1 MPSEWTAGKAEI
13 VGILQSVARER
24 GTITYSDLSRQLL
37 SITIPHD
44 DPAMAVMLDEI
55 STGEFRAG
63 RGMLSVIVV
72 HKTGDQIPGPG
83 FFKLAKSLGRRVTD
97 KEAFWVAEL
106 SAVHECWSAHP

>member
-63 RGMLSVIVV
+63 RGMLWS
-72 HKTGDQIPGPG
+72 
-83 FFKLAKSLGRRVTD
+83 SLFTKPATRYQGQVS
-97 KEAFWVAEL
+97 L
-106 SAVHECWSAHP
+106 SLPSLWGVGLLIRKPFGLPS